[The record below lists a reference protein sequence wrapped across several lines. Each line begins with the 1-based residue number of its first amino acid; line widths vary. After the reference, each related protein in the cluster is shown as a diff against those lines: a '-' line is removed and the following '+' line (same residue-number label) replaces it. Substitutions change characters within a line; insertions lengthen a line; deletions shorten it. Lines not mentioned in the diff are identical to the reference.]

1 MDDFLIKIYLEQAEQ
16 ECERC
21 FNSIK
26 IMNAIMQKKIDG
38 DFFQY
43 ALDLIHHA
51 AAISRIFGLQ
61 EEEIKRVKSEHKE
74 EVSFL
79 ETYLS
84 CKAGMPYK
92 IEH

>member
-38 DFFQY
+38 DFFNM
-43 ALDLIHHA
+43 H
-51 AAISRIFGLQ
+51 
-61 EEEIKRVKSEHKE
+61 
-74 EVSFL
+74 
-79 ETYLS
+79 
-84 CKAGMPYK
+84 
-92 IEH
+92 